1 MRDVEKLYK
10 KLQKSNEESK
20 IVHNAKTMKELRA
33 RMDSDVGQV
42 LKRVKVIKKK
52 LEGLEQSNAAH
63 RKLPGRGPGSSADR
77 TRISIV
83 SSLEKKLKDMM
94 DDFQGLRGKMADEYK
109 ETVER
114 RYFTVTGQKADED
127 TIENLIAR
135 GEILIY
141 GVA

>member
-1 MRDVEKLYK
+1 MRDVKKLYK
-10 KLQKSNEESK
+10 KLQESNEESK
-20 IVHNAKTMKELRA
+20 TIHNAKTMKELRA
-33 RMDSDVGQV
+33 RMDSDVSQV
-42 LKRVKVIKKK
+42 LKLVKVIKKK

-63 RKLPGRGPGSSADR
+63 RKLSRCGLGSSADR
-77 TRISIV
+77 TRISVV
-83 SSLEKKLKDMM
+83 SGLGKKLKDIM

-127 TIENLIAR
+127 TIENLIAS